1 MKLADTILVALQA
14 SMGLALVLPNDDMKK
29 ALTQHKHNDAEPDE
43 KKFHGYETITKIT
56 SHRYFGVKDHKHHH
70 EEKKHDDDDTDD
82 DDDDDGRE
90 EHSNQPQKAKEK
102 HKNDDDGHKEHHSH
116 DFKKKQHDEED
127 DDKDED
133 KNKNKKEKPKLIFPT
148 EEFKK
153 AKKKH
158 EEEFPRL
165 KDHARETPK
174 SDDKSKSLEDAVEKI
189 KKETKQKLPFEN
201 IVLETPKRYNKHRNE
216 EKQVKEDKKEQTNSR
231 DGKMYNFIHRNGM
244 DVKRDIDINIHAPTY
259 KIYHNSDKKHGH
271 GDAELIKIF
280 HVSSEES
287 IHETKDHKYKHD
299 GEQKHKEPTKEH
311 HSFPKSHHKNV
322 ESKNYDGHDKGH
334 FGSEKKYPQSSK
346 GRNQTQ
352 GHRHTPVV
360 QVTKKILELIG
371 PLLKKENGSHGSS
384 KKPSHQYKSY
394 PSHVYSDKGRPSP
407 HDNRYPDN
415 QNTHDGD
422 KPKNGHGKSDQAEK
436 EKNDALRR
444 IIESLADL
452 LAKKEAPKHHLKKTH
467 PSEDDHDSHHESE
480 KKHHSHK
487 RPSYPYKEHAEY
499 KHDDNKKHAKLSQD
513 SSSHYEPGYNHEE
526 VDSHHAKKQNAYYH
540 DHEDSKKGQ
549 YSHNK
554 PISQYE
560 KKINDKHD
568 DEKNYIKVIK
578 DRVSQHKPTL
588 HNEKPDHHHHHHHHH
603 HHDKDNEHAK
613 RPKPHHNHQEAEHH
627 GDSKKSED
635 YYPYNKPKHQF
646 EEQSKHN
653 HDDDNERGPFYQRV
667 KMDRKPI
674 NYFPKSGHHK
684 DHEDETKAY
693 KDHQSR
699 LETHIKR
706 SSNLVPKLN
715 TTQILNLEALS
726 PQDRKRI
733 AMGLPLDSQTR
744 KEFGEFKD
752 CTPKLI
758 TKLNVMYAR
767 IVDDPKYAPFIKYLN
782 TERKFHNR
790 KRSASVLTPE
800 MLAKIEAMPPM
811 MRTLAA
817 DQLDFGPELKKE
829 FIKEGKLSPG
839 LIRKLEKE
847 YERIAKNPKYKKI
860 LEKLKSNG
868 KRAAPNPPPPKIP
881 NEMLKKIEAKDPIL
895 RRFLAEKLD
904 LPAKLTDEFVDCGK
918 LDQAMIH
925 KINWEYAR
933 IHKDPKYKKILQE
946 FNTKSKRSKGQ
957 DENTK
962 DELITLT
969 DDEKEKVAKP
979 KEKVEAD
986 EPQRLTEQQLAVL
999 ANMPKLH
1006 RREVAKKIGMPKDL
1020 AKWFVKTKKFTGENL
1035 ERLNE
1040 EWIRVQLDPKYE
1052 DVAKSLKHLAV
1063 KGNNKARKD
1072 KIRKRSVHQL
1082 TEKELE
1088 RVLKLDKYERQAL
1101 ARRLGLD
1108 QSLAREFI
1116 NASKPNTD
1124 LLEKLNEAVSKSV
1137 GTPQY
1142 QELLKLV
1149 GKEFPKP
1156 KNEELKLESIK
1167 KEVRLE
1173 IAKSLDFDEFTRDEF
1188 LEAKELKGRL
1198 LDKVTKYW
1206 GVKRMKNA
1214 EQGKDDVKHSEVINK
1229 LLGSA
1234 LDKAGQSGD
1243 DLRSKGTDGK
1253 KLTEAEQ
1260 KMKDKLEKTKENGW
1274 CDEFV
1279 SELEDAWGPKK
1290 EKEGN

>member
-1 MKLADTILVALQA
+1 MRLTDTILVALQA
-14 SMGLALVLPNDDMKK
+14 SIGLALVLPHDSMKK
-29 ALTQHKHNDAEPDE
+29 VVTQHKNNDADPD
-43 KKFHGYETITKIT
+43 KIKYHGYETITKIT

-70 EEKKHDDDDTDD
+70 GDDEDDDTDD
-82 DDDDDGRE
+82 DDDDD
-90 EHSNQPQKAKEK
+90 
-102 HKNDDDGHKEHHSH
+102 HKKHHSH
-116 DFKKKQHDEED
+116 DFKKKKKHDEED

-133 KNKNKKEKPKLIFPT
+133 EDKDKNKNKNKKEKPKLVFPT
-148 EEFKK
+148 KEFKE

-158 EEEFPRL
+158 EEEFPQL
-165 KDHARETPK
+165 KDHVSETPK
-174 SDDKSKSLEDAVEKI
+174 SNDKSKSLEDAVEKI
-189 KKETKQKLPFEN
+189 EKETKQKFPFEN
-201 IVLETPKRYNKHRNE
+201 IVLETPKRYNKHKNE
-216 EKQVKEDKKEQTNSR
+216 EKQVKEDKKKRTNSK
-231 DGKMYNFIHRNGM
+231 DGKMYKLIHRNGM

-259 KIYHNSDKKHGH
+259 KIYHNSDKKHDH

-287 IHETKDHKYKHD
+287 THESKHHKYKHD
-299 GEQKHKEPTKEH
+299 GEQKHKEQTKEP
-311 HSFPKSHHKNV
+311 HSLPKSHHKHV
-322 ESKNYDGHDKGH
+322 ESKNHDSHDKGH

-352 GHRHTPVV
+352 GRRPKPAVK
-360 QVTKKILELIG
+360 VTKKILELIR
-371 PLLKKENGSHGSS
+371 PLLKKEDDSHDSS

-394 PSHVYSDKGRPSP
+394 PSHAYSDKGSPSP

-415 QNTHDGD
+415 QNTHHGD
-422 KPKNGHGKSDQAEK
+422 KPNNGHGKSDKAENKRIK
-436 EKNDALRR
+436 EKKKNDALRR

-452 LAKKEAPKHHLKKTH
+452 LAKNEASKHRPKKTH
-467 PSEDDHDSHHESE
+467 PSQDDHDSHHESE

-487 RPSYPYKEHAEY
+487 RPPYPYKEHAEY
-499 KHDDNKKHAKLSQD
+499 KHDDNKSHVKLSQD
-513 SSSHYEPGYNHEE
+513 SSSHYEPGYN
-526 VDSHHAKKQNAYYH
+526 
-540 DHEDSKKGQ
+540 HEDSKKGQ

-560 KKINDKHD
+560 KKINNKQD
-568 DEKNYIKVIK
+568 DEKNYIKEIK
-578 DRVSQHKPTL
+578 DRVSQYKPTL
-588 HNEKPDHHHHHHHHH
+588 HNEKSDHHHRHH
-603 HHDKDNEHAK
+603 KDNEHPK
-613 RPKPHHNHQEAEHH
+613 RPEPHHKHQGAENH
-627 GDSKKSED
+627 GDSRKSED
-635 YYPYNKPKHQF
+635 YYPYNKPKYQF
-646 EEQSKHN
+646 EEQSKHK
-653 HDDDNERGPFYQRV
+653 HDDDNKRGPFDQKV
-667 KMDRKPI
+667 TMDRKPVG
-674 NYFPKSGHHK
+674 YFTKSGHHK
-684 DHEDETKAY
+684 DLENETKAY

-699 LETHIKR
+699 LETHAKR
-706 SSNLVPKLN
+706 SSNPVPKLN

-744 KEFGEFKD
+744 KEFGEFKE

-790 KRSASVLTPE
+790 KRSDSVLTPE
-800 MLAKIEAMPPM
+800 MLAKIEAMPPL

-829 FIKEGKLSPG
+829 FVKGGKLSPS
-839 LIRKLEKE
+839 LVKKLEKE
-847 YERIAKNPKYKKI
+847 YERIAKNPKYTKI

-881 NEMLKKIEAKDPIL
+881 NETLKKIEAMDPIL
-895 RRFLAEKLD
+895 RRFLAEKLN

-918 LDQAMIH
+918 LDQAMID
-925 KINWEYAR
+925 KLNWEYAR
-933 IHKDPKYKKILQE
+933 IHKDPEYKKILQE

-962 DELITLT
+962 DEPITLT
-969 DDEKEKVAKP
+969 DDEKEKEAKP
-979 KEKVEAD
+979 KEKEAKPREKEAKPREKEAKPKEKD
-986 EPQRLTEQQLAVL
+986 SEEPQRLTTAQLSVL
-999 ANMPKLH
+999 ANMPKAH
-1006 RREVAKKIGMPKDL
+1006 RRKIAKKIGLPQGL
-1020 AKWFVKTKKFTGENL
+1020 TKWFVKAKKFEGKNL

-1052 DVAKSLKHLAV
+1052 DVVTSLKHMAL
-1063 KGNNKARKD
+1063 KGNNKASKD

-1108 QSLAREFI
+1108 QSLARELI

-1149 GKEFPKP
+1149 GKDSPKSN
-1156 KNEELKLESIK
+1156 NEELKLESIK

-1173 IAKSLDFDEFTRDEF
+1173 IAKSLEFDEFTRDEF
-1188 LEAKELKGRL
+1188 LEARELKGRL

-1206 GVKRMKNA
+1206 GVKRMENA
-1214 EQGKDDVKHSEVINK
+1214 EQGKDDIKHSEVINK

-1234 LDKAGQSGD
+1234 LDKAGQPGD
-1243 DLRSKGTDGK
+1243 GLQSKDTDGK

-1260 KMKDKLEKTKENGW
+1260 KMKDKLEKTKANGW

-1290 EKEGN
+1290 EKDGN